1 MNPSVRE
8 SVRKRALYRC
18 EYCHIPEEA
27 TPFVG
32 FHSEHIIAKQHLIDD
47 SLDNLA
53 LSCDRCNAYKGTN
66 LSSIDPDSL
75 EIVSL
80 FNPRK
85 DHWEDHFEITDGCVI
100 VGKTVCGRA
109 TAKLLNMNA
118 SRRVQLRR
126 DWKELKTR
134 GVIDD

>member
-1 MNPSVRE
+1 MNPSIRE

-27 TPFVG
+27 APFIG
-32 FHSEHIIAKQHLIDD
+32 FHSEHIIARQHLIDD
-47 SLDNLA
+47 SLNNLA

-75 EIVSL
+75 EVVSL
-80 FNPRK
+80 LNPRK
-85 DHWEDHFEITDGCVI
+85 DDWEEHFQITDGYVI
-100 VGKTVCGRA
+100 GKTACGRA

-118 SRRVQLRR
+118 TRRAQLRR
-126 DWKELKTR
+126 HWNELT
-134 GVIDD
+134 

>member
-1 MNPSVRE
+1 M
-8 SVRKRALYRC
+8 
-18 EYCHIPEEA
+18 PEAA
-27 TPFVG
+27 TPFIG

-75 EIVSL
+75 EVVSL

-85 DHWEDHFEITDGCVI
+85 DYREEHFEITDGYVI
-100 VGKTVCGRA
+100 GKTASGRA
-109 TAKLLNMNA
+109 TVKLLNMNA
-118 SRRVQLRR
+118 TKRAQLRR
-126 DWKELKTR
+126 DWNELT
-134 GVIDD
+134 

>member
-1 MNPSVRE
+1 MNPSIRE

-27 TPFVG
+27 TPFIG
-32 FHSEHIIAKQHLIDD
+32 FHSEHIIARQHLIDD
-47 SLDNLA
+47 SLHNLA

-75 EIVSL
+75 EVVSL

-85 DHWEDHFEITDGCVI
+85 DDWEEHFQITDGYVI
-100 VGKTVCGRA
+100 GKTACGRA

-118 SRRVQLRR
+118 TRRAQLRR
-126 DWKELKTR
+126 HWNELT
-134 GVIDD
+134 

>member
-1 MNPSVRE
+1 MNPSIRE

-18 EYCHIPEEA
+18 EYCRIPEEA
-27 TPFVG
+27 TPFIG
-32 FHSEHIIAKQHLIDD
+32 FHSEHIIARQHLIDD
-47 SLDNLA
+47 SLNNLA

-75 EIVSL
+75 EVVSL

-85 DHWEDHFEITDGCVI
+85 DDWEEHFQITDGYVI
-100 VGKTVCGRA
+100 GKTACGRA

-118 SRRVQLRR
+118 TRRAQLRR
-126 DWKELKTR
+126 NWNEMT
-134 GVIDD
+134 

>member
-1 MNPSVRE
+1 MNPSIRE

-27 TPFVG
+27 TPFIG
-32 FHSEHIIAKQHLIDD
+32 FHSEHIIARQHLIDD

-75 EIVSL
+75 EVVSL

-85 DHWEDHFEITDGCVI
+85 DYWEEHFEITDGYVI
-100 VGKTVCGRA
+100 GKTASGRA
-109 TAKLLNMNA
+109 TVKLLNMNA
-118 SRRVQLRR
+118 TKRAQLRR
-126 DWKELKTR
+126 DWNELT
-134 GVIDD
+134 

>member
-1 MNPSVRE
+1 MNPSIRE

-27 TPFVG
+27 TPFIG
-32 FHSEHIIAKQHLIDD
+32 FHSEHIIARQHLIDD
-47 SLDNLA
+47 SLNNLA

-75 EIVSL
+75 EVVSL

-85 DHWEDHFEITDGCVI
+85 DDWEEHFQITDGYVI
-100 VGKTVCGRA
+100 GKTACGRA

-118 SRRVQLRR
+118 TRRAQLRR
-126 DWKELKTR
+126 HWNELT
-134 GVIDD
+134 

>member
-27 TPFVG
+27 TPFIG

-47 SLDNLA
+47 SLNNLA

-75 EIVSL
+75 EVVSL

-85 DHWEDHFEITDGCVI
+85 DDWEEHFQITDGYVI
-100 VGKTVCGRA
+100 GKTACGRA
-109 TAKLLNMNA
+109 PAKLLNMNA
-118 SRRVQLRR
+118 TRRAQLRR
-126 DWKELKTR
+126 HWNELT
-134 GVIDD
+134 